1 MTRNKTNETVP
12 SLVISTGIFRGM
24 RLATPAGDKT
34 RPTSSKARAAAM
46 NAVQSRL
53 PGAAFCD
60 LFAGSGAVGIEALSR
75 GAAECTFAESAP
87 AALVALRRNLT
98 ECERRSLAQ
107 KQQPPAIRIL
117 AQDIQ
122 RLLAETIGP
131 ENAAINHRNHPQ
143 FDIIWADPPYA
154 LASSFLPEL
163 LLFADATLGDD
174 GILMVET
181 GNAVERGVPSGAATL
196 RFKSEKKY
204 GGTFI
209 TSWEKKSDRSEG
221 QD

>member
-1 MTRNKTNETVP
+1 MTRNKTHETTRSP
-12 SLVISTGIFRGM
+12 IISTGIFKGM

-53 PGAAFCD
+53 IGAAFCD

-87 AALVALRRNLT
+87 AALDALRRNVT
-98 ECERRSLAQ
+98 ECERRCLAQ
-107 KQQPPAIRIL
+107 KQPPPVIRIL
-117 AQDIQ
+117 AQDVQ
-122 RLLAETIGP
+122 RLLTESIEKAQTVL
-131 ENAAINHRNHPQ
+131 NNWNQRA

-163 LLFADATLGDD
+163 LIFADAVLEDD

-181 GNAVERGVPSGAATL
+181 GNAVEHGVPSGAATL

-209 TSWEKKSDRSEG
+209 TSWEKKNDHSEG

>member
-1 MTRNKTNETVP
+1 MTKNKTQESAP
-12 SLVISTGIFRGM
+12 APIISTGIFRGM

-46 NAVQSRL
+46 NAVQGRL

-60 LFAGSGAVGIEALSR
+60 LFAGSGAIGIEALSR

-87 AALVALRRNLT
+87 AALIALRRNLT

-107 KQQPPAIRIL
+107 KQEPPSSRIL

-122 RLLAETIGP
+122 KWLAERI
-131 ENAAINHRNHPQ
+131 NLASSDINHRNHQQ

-154 LASSFLPEL
+154 LAPRFLPEL
-163 LLFADATLGDD
+163 LVFADAALMDG
-174 GILMVET
+174 GILMIET
-181 GNAVERGVPSGAATL
+181 GSAVEHEVPSGASTL
-196 RFKSEKKY
+196 RFKTEKKY

-209 TSWEKKSDRSEG
+209 TSWEKKGDPSEG

>member
-1 MTRNKTNETVP
+1 
-12 SLVISTGIFRGM
+12 M

-46 NAVQSRL
+46 NAVQNRL

-87 AALVALRRNLT
+87 AALAALRRNLT

-107 KQQPPAIRIL
+107 RQQPPGILVL
-117 AQDIQ
+117 AQDI
-122 RLLAETIGP
+122 RKLLAETIGMA
-131 ENAAINHRNHPQ
+131 NAAINNRNHKQ

-154 LASSFLPEL
+154 QASAYLPEL
-163 LLFADATLGDD
+163 LLFADASLEDD
-174 GILMVET
+174 GILMIET
-181 GNAVERGVPSGAATL
+181 GNAVEHGVPTGAASL
-196 RFKSEKKY
+196 RFKTEKKY

-209 TSWEKKSDRSEG
+209 TSWEKKRAPSEG
-221 QD
+221 QG